1 MIHFILQDANDD
13 DDIIIVEESIKKRYI
28 SREKY
33 VCRECQYTAYSHDT
47 MREHISKCLE
57 KMERKKAISS
67 DSLRGTKIRNDTST
81 TSQNSLDEVYK
92 IRGTE
97 CVLSVTSKPQTNI
110 SDDLMSQLVKIEDND
125 TGDPGKDS

>member
-1 MIHFILQDANDD
+1 
-13 DDIIIVEESIKKRYI
+13 
-28 SREKY
+28 
-33 VCRECQYTAYSHDT
+33 
-47 MREHISKCLE
+47 
-57 KMERKKAISS
+57 MERKKAISS

>member
-1 MIHFILQDANDD
+1 
-13 DDIIIVEESIKKRYI
+13 
-28 SREKY
+28 
-33 VCRECQYTAYSHDT
+33 
-47 MREHISKCLE
+47 
-57 KMERKKAISS
+57 MERKKAISS

-110 SDDLMSQLVKIEDND
+110 SDDLMSKLVKIEDND
-125 TGDPGKDS
+125 TGDPGRDS